1 MTNSFDINQFNT
13 LIQQA
18 TDSIMCNSD
27 CKNKREAEKLKQTYL
42 DSQTNLAKA
51 PNNLMVAQKNYIE
64 FTEGTTAYNELLESQ
79 LQEKAN
85 MIANEFSANFDNEV
99 DKVKSQIKSYD
110 GLLLSYK
117 YSLELLRKYNVE
129 NEQLFLD
136 LKKESNDVLTNE
148 RKTYYE
154 DQQIDSLKFYYHY
167 FLLGI
172 YAICVLCFFIFSF
185 IYPSQ
190 SSWKF
195 KLFLT
200 FIFVIL
206 PFFSTWILGMFI
218 YFVLKIYNM
227 LPKNVYH
234 QADY

>member
-129 NEQLFLD
+129 NEKLFLD

-167 FLLGI
+167 F
-172 YAICVLCFFIFSF
+172 
-185 IYPSQ
+185 
-190 SSWKF
+190 
-195 KLFLT
+195 
-200 FIFVIL
+200 
-206 PFFSTWILGMFI
+206 
-218 YFVLKIYNM
+218 
-227 LPKNVYH
+227 
-234 QADY
+234 